1 MGQAA
6 ANPVIGISGS
16 YGGLNL
22 GDEAILTAI
31 VQELRGRMPGVD
43 VVVFSREAEH
53 TRAHH
58 DVDRVVAARDSVRRE
73 LLEEIERLD
82 LLVLGGGGIL
92 YDREAKPYLH
102 VARLAQDA
110 GVRTA
115 TYAIG
120 VGPLERPSEREAVA
134 ETLGRMECITVRDAP
149 AKQLLEEIGVE
160 REALVTADPALLLE
174 PRPFSDGDLLAEG
187 VRRARPLVGLSVR
200 EPGGAAAELEPGV
213 YHRLLADAAD
223 FIVARFGADVL
234 FVPMERQDIGES
246 HRVVAEMAMPER
258 ASVLRASYEPGEV
271 LGLMRHLAMAVGMRL
286 HFLIFAAMANVPL
299 MPLPYAS
306 KVSALLDRLE
316 LRAPPPV
323 KREHGGELLARIDQ
337 LWDERDEQR
346 QLLRARVPELQ
357 ECARRSSA
365 AIAEVLTNATTG
377 PA

>member
-1 MGQAA
+1 MGAA
-6 ANPVIGISGS
+6 AGNPVIGITGS
-16 YGGLNL
+16 YGGLNV

-31 VQELRGRMPGVD
+31 VQELRARMPGVEL
-43 VVVFSREAEH
+43 VVFARDADN
-53 TRAHH
+53 TRAQH
-58 DVDRVVAARDSVRRE
+58 DVDRVVARDAIRRE

-92 YDREAKPYLH
+92 YDRESEPYLH

-134 ETLGRMECITVRDAP
+134 ETLGRMECITVRDAS

-174 PRPFSDGDLLAEG
+174 PRHFNAGDLPAEG
-187 VRRARPLVGLSVR
+187 VRREGPLVGVSVR
-200 EPGGAAAELEPGV
+200 EPGRAAEQLEPGV

-234 FVPMERQDIGES
+234 FVPMERQDVAHS
-246 HRVVAEMAMPER
+246 HRVVADMATPER
-258 ASVLRASYEPGEV
+258 ASVLRVSYDARRV
-271 LGLMRHLAMAVGMRL
+271 LGLMHHLDMAVGMRL
-286 HFLIFAAMANVPL
+286 HFLLFAAMANVPL

-306 KVSALLDRLE
+306 KVSALLDRLG
-316 LRAPPPV
+316 LSAPPPT
-323 KREHGGELLARIDQ
+323 KREHGGDLLARIDQ

-346 QLLRARVPELQ
+346 RLLRDRIPELR
-357 ECARRSSA
+357 ESARESA
-365 AIAEVLTNATTG
+365 NAMTEVLVDATAG